1 MGCSPRDSSRFPEAS
16 AFWIDQLHTFQIR
29 SVPLVLKMAFYP
41 LQIVGLVLGFLGLV
55 GTLATTL
62 LPQWRV
68 SAFVGSNIIVVERV
82 WEGLWMN
89 CVRQA
94 RVRLQCKFYSS
105 LLALPPVLETARA
118 LMCVAVALALI
129 ALLIGVFGM
138 KQIQCTGASD
148 RAKAYLLG
156 TSGVLFIV
164 TGILV
169 LIPVC
174 WTANII
180 IRDFYNPAVHIGQK
194 RELGAALFL
203 GWASTAV
210 LFIAG
215 GLLCGFCCCNRK
227 KSRFRYPAPGY
238 GLSHRDNQRNITTVS
253 KSTTSYV

>member
-1 MGCSPRDSSRFPEAS
+1 
-16 AFWIDQLHTFQIR
+16 
-29 SVPLVLKMAFYP
+29 MAFYP
-41 LQIVGLVLGFLGLV
+41 LQIAGLVLGFLGMV

-68 SAFVGSNIIVVERV
+68 SAFVGSNIIVFERL

-89 CVRQA
+89 CIRQA

-118 LMCVAVALALI
+118 LMCVAVALSLI
-129 ALLIGVFGM
+129 ALLIGICGM
-138 KQIQCTGASD
+138 KQVQCTGSNE

-156 TSGVLFIV
+156 TSGVLFIL
-164 TGILV
+164 TGIFV
-169 LIPVC
+169 LIPVS

-194 RELGAALFL
+194 RELGVALFL
-203 GWASTAV
+203 GWASAAV
-210 LFIAG
+210 LFIGG

-227 KSRFRYPAPGY
+227 KQRYRYPVPG
-238 GLSHRDNQRNITTVS
+238 HCVPHTDKRRNVTMPSNT
-253 KSTTSYV
+253 STTYV

>member
-1 MGCSPRDSSRFPEAS
+1 
-16 AFWIDQLHTFQIR
+16 
-29 SVPLVLKMAFYP
+29 MAFYP
-41 LQIVGLVLGFLGLV
+41 LQIAGLVLGFLGMV

-68 SAFVGSNIIVVERV
+68 SAFVGSNIIVFERL

-89 CVRQA
+89 CIRQA

-118 LMCVAVALALI
+118 LMCVAVALSLI
-129 ALLIGVFGM
+129 ALLIGICGM
-138 KQIQCTGASD
+138 KQVQCTGSNE

-156 TSGVLFIV
+156 TSGVLFIL
-164 TGILV
+164 TGIFV
-169 LIPVC
+169 LIPVS

-203 GWASTAV
+203 GWASAAV
-210 LFIAG
+210 LFIGG

-227 KSRFRYPAPGY
+227 KQRYRYPVPGRCVP
-238 GLSHRDNQRNITTVS
+238 HTDKRRNVTMPSNTS
-253 KSTTSYV
+253 TSYV